1 MWKRAGLIGAGIGG
15 VSTAGYMSYDEGAKR
30 SGIFWYNVFPIYLQY
45 RFMQLMNRD
54 LSLVDD
60 KTAEEYYNKCH
71 DKFSEPIRD
80 LTFRLRGF
88 YLKQAQLLSMQ
99 DTFVPPQYMKW
110 MKLTQDAVPSEFT
123 NSAAKKYFIT
133 ILKDELN
140 LNFDE
145 VFEQWDDEPIGVASI
160 GQVHKAVMRQEFCR
174 SKLNMH
180 NLKSVQERTVAIKF
194 IAPKMEQKFRS
205 DISTLKAFCQLAMP
219 QHVSS
224 FNEVEKQFLSEF
236 NYTREGQNLQ
246 LIYDNMMPRFSDLVT
261 IPRPLLTSKSILIM
275 EFLNGS
281 RIVDGI
287 TSYYQKYMGGK
298 DIEELKNEIQKNKR
312 SLNQM
317 KQDDEAMKHYLFA
330 KDVLFSYNIPRFLYN
345 CSILRVLTG
354 PINYRFTAPPPSL
367 SSILEVLCKVQA
379 SQIFEDGVFNG
390 DNHPG
395 NIMLMYDGKLG
406 LIDMGQIKRISL
418 EERIIFA
425 KLIIA
430 HARRDKEEVVR
441 LHFDEVGTVT
451 KYKNKDIAYLMS
463 SFYNDRNTKDICG
476 EMNIASFI
484 DYCESIDPMVQLPE
498 NYIMLARSS
507 LMLRGFGNA
516 FGLELSVAELWR
528 EAAEKFLKRQN
539 IDY

>member
-1 MWKRAGLIGAGIGG
+1 MWKKFHALTAGVG
-15 VSTAGYMSYDEGAKR
+15 VSAAGYMSYDEGAKR
-30 SGIFWYNVFPIYLQY
+30 SGIFWSNVFPIYLQY

-60 KTAEEYYNKCH
+60 QTADEYYTRCH

-123 NSAAKKYFIT
+123 NSAAKEYFIK

-145 VFEQWDDEPIGVASI
+145 VFEQWDDQPIGVASI
-160 GQVHKAVMRQEFCR
+160 GQVHKAVLRQDFC
-174 SKLNMH
+174 KNELNMH
-180 NLKSVQERTVAIKF
+180 NVTSVQQRTVAIKF
-194 IAPKMEQKFRS
+194 IAPNMEQKFRS
-205 DISTLKAFCQLAMP
+205 DIATLKAFCQLAMP

-224 FNEVEKQFLSEF
+224 FNEVEKQFLTEF

-246 LIYDNMMPRFSDLVT
+246 LIHDNMMPRFSNLVT

-275 EFLNGS
+275 EFLNGT
-281 RIVDGI
+281 RIIDGI
-287 TSYYQKYMGGK
+287 TSYYQKYMADQDLEK
-298 DIEELKNEIQKNKR
+298 LKIEIQKNKR
-312 SLNQM
+312 SLNEM
-317 KQDDEAMKHYLFA
+317 KQDDNTMKQYLLV
-330 KDVLFSYNIPRFLYN
+330 KDILLSYNIPRFIYN
-345 CSILRVLTG
+345 YSILRLLTG
-354 PINYRFTAPPPSL
+354 PVEYQFTTPPPSL
-367 SSILEVLCKVQA
+367 SSILEILCKVQA
-379 SQIFEDGVFNG
+379 SQIFEDGAFNG

-395 NIMLMYDGKLG
+395 NIMLLNDGKLG
-406 LIDMGQIKRISL
+406 LIDMGQVKRISL

-425 KLIIA
+425 KVIIA

-451 KYKNKDIAYLMS
+451 KYKNKEIAYLMS
-463 SFYNDRNTKDICG
+463 AFYNDRNTYDICG
-476 EMNIASFI
+476 DRNIASFI

-516 FGLELSVAELWR
+516 FGLELSVAELWYDD
-528 EAAEKFLKRQN
+528 AVKFLKSQN
-539 IDY
+539 IHY